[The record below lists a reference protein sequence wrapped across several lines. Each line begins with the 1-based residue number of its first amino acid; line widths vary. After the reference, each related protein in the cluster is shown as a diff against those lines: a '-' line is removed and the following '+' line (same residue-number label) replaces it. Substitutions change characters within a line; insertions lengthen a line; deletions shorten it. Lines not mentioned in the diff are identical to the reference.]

1 MARRKAVRKKYE
13 KVPRIQGVE
22 VKPLTMYC
30 DERGGL
36 MELLRS
42 DDAIFQKFGQVY
54 VSITYPGVV
63 KAWHYHK
70 KQTDYIVVIKGMSK
84 MVLYDDREGSP
95 TKGLINEFFLG
106 EHSHTLITIP
116 PGVIHG
122 QKPYGRGPSYLINLP
137 TETFSREHTDEYR
150 IDPFDNDI
158 PYNWDLKQE

>member
-1 MARRKAVRKKYE
+1 MVTAKAERKKYE
-13 KVPRIQGVE
+13 PVPRIEGVQ
-22 VKPLTMYC
+22 VQQLNMYC

-42 DDAIFQKFGQVY
+42 DEPIFQKFGQAY

-95 TKGLINEFFLG
+95 TKGVINEFFLG
-106 EHSHTLITIP
+106 EHSHILLTIP

-122 QKPYGRGPSYLINLP
+122 QKPYGPDPSYLINFP
-137 TETFSREHTDEYR
+137 TEPFYSKDTDEYR
-150 IDPFDNDI
+150 IEPFDNDI
-158 PYNWDLKQE
+158 PYDWALKQG